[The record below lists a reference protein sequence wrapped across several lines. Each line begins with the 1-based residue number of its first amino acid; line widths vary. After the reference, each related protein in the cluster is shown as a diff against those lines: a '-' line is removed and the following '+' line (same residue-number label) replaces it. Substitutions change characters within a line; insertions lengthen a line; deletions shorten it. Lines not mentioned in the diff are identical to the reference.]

1 MDSMFIDLNGTR
13 VGNGFPPY
21 LIAEISANHNGS
33 FENAKKLIKLAKEN
47 GANAVKLQTYT
58 ADTIT
63 LNSSKNDFVIHEGPW
78 AGQTLYQL
86 YDSAHTPWDW
96 HEPLFEFAKS
106 IGIDIFSSPFDETA
120 VDFLES
126 LGSPFYKIASF
137 EAIDLPLIECVAS
150 TKKPVIIST
159 GMADKQE
166 IGEALEV
173 LRIHG
178 SNKII
183 LLHCISAYPAPS
195 DEYNLSTL
203 RDLSSS
209 FNLPVGLSDHTVD
222 SLAATLSIA
231 FGACMIEK
239 HFTLDKNGG
248 GPDDF
253 FSMEPGD
260 LKVLSETLES
270 TWKAIGKVNYGLSSS
285 ETGNVKFRKSL
296 YFIKDIKCGETIT
309 KDHIKCVRPGYGIKP
324 KYFKRL
330 IGKKVTKDVDAFSPV
345 EEEIISWS

>member
-1 MDSMFIDLNGTR
+1 MNNMIVDLNGTK
-13 VGNGFPPY
+13 VGHGFPPY

-33 FENAKKLIKLAKEN
+33 FENAKRLIRLAKDN
-47 GANAVKLQTYT
+47 GAHAVKLQTYT

-63 LNSSKNDFVIHEGPW
+63 LNSNKNDFVIHEGPW

-86 YDSAHTPWDW
+86 YDNAHTPWDW
-96 HEPLFEFAKS
+96 HESLFKFAKN

-126 LGSPFYKIASF
+126 LGAPFYKIASF
-137 EAIDLPLIECVAS
+137 EAVDMPLIECVAL

-166 IGEALEV
+166 ISEALEV
-173 LRIHG
+173 LRKYG
-178 SNKII
+178 SNEII
-183 LLHCISAYPAPS
+183 LLHCISAYPAPTE
-195 DEYNLSTL
+195 EYNLSTL
-203 RDLSSS
+203 QDLSSS
-209 FNLPVGLSDHTVD
+209 FNLPVGLSDHTVN
-222 SLAATLSIA
+222 SLAATVSIA

-253 FSMEPGD
+253 FSMEPKD
-260 LKVLSETLES
+260 LNDLSENLKN

-285 ETGNVKFRKSL
+285 EKGNVKFRKSI
-296 YFIKDIKCGETIT
+296 YFTKDIKSGETIT
-309 KDHIKCVRPGYGIKP
+309 KDHIKCVRPGYGMKP
-324 KYFKRL
+324 KYFKKL
-330 IGKKVTKDVDAFSPV
+330 IGKQVTKDIDAFSPV
-345 EEEIISWS
+345 EKEIIRWS

>member
-1 MDSMFIDLNGTR
+1 MDNMFIDLNGTK

-96 HEPLFEFAKS
+96 HEPLFEFAKN

-137 EAIDLPLIECVAS
+137 EAIDLPLIESVAS

-173 LRIHG
+173 LRSNG

-203 RDLSSS
+203 KDLSSS

-253 FSMEPGD
+253 FSMEPED
-260 LKVLSETLES
+260 LKDLSETLES

-285 ETGNVKFRKSL
+285 EKGNVKFRKSI

-309 KDHIKCVRPGYGIKP
+309 RDHIKCVRPGYGIKP
-324 KYFKRL
+324 RYFNKL

-345 EEEIISWS
+345 EEEIIRWS